1 MELEKLSADQWEG
14 LFLIIAL
21 VVAIG
26 KYVVCPG
33 FWNAWARSK
42 INLVTK
48 TSTILFSVP
57 LQKIWL
63 YCKISKNLHNSES

>member
-26 KYVVCPG
+26 RYVVCPW
-33 FWNAWARSK
+33 FLERVS
-42 INLVTK
+42 
-48 TSTILFSVP
+48 
-57 LQKIWL
+57 QK
-63 YCKISKNLHNSES
+63 